1 MLREGSDTRS
11 PFDPDT
17 SRAKNRE
24 TMMDPFS
31 VGAGCAGLSFGFKL
45 TVGGTSGAAF
55 AATSAASAT
64 AAATAAATATT
75 ATACLLPA
83 CAVAAMGL
91 AAWKLLDAF
100 DAFNACDFDALHG
113 EPVECAKTT
122 KQAKKVRKLHQKC
135 FRAKKSTSRKAF
147 PAAQLPEGQN
157 KRMLNRPNM
166 ELVLQEE
173 LGQGAFGTVHRGIFR
188 REQVAVKVLPRD
200 FFRSSEW
207 DILSDLSMH
216 RHPHILTIRNCF
228 LINDT
233 CYLVSEL
240 ILGSDALDDYA
251 EELRFQ
257 AAQIVQLARWEMK
270 NCTPL
275 WREAHFEVKMYK
287 TPRVRAT
294 FGGSDV
300 EKVHAVVARSTSEVK
315 MYKTPHVRAK
325 VRVQHFRFASPASCH
340 IFLSL

>member
-1 MLREGSDTRS
+1 
-11 PFDPDT
+11 
-17 SRAKNRE
+17 
-24 TMMDPFS
+24 
-31 VGAGCAGLSFGFKL
+31 
-45 TVGGTSGAAF
+45 
-55 AATSAASAT
+55 
-64 AAATAAATATT
+64 
-75 ATACLLPA
+75 
-83 CAVAAMGL
+83 MGL

-135 FRAKKSTSRKAF
+135 FKAKKSTSRKAF